1 MISKRLFEE
10 TLENLTDEPLSE
22 RQQERLYELI
32 RPPHSLGDALEI
44 VTELTE
50 EQEQLLNVLV
60 AKGHKADEAWEIVCT
75 HDPL

>member
-32 RPPHSLGDALEI
+32 SVPHSLGDALEV
-44 VTELTE
+44 VTKLTE
-50 EQEQLLNVLV
+50 EQEQLLHVLV
-60 AKGHKADEAWEIVCT
+60 AEGHKADEAWEIVCT